1 MVGSQTSAG
10 CPQRGPGREGRAR
23 RGGAMRAFLGRRR
36 ASSGAGRPPRWGG
49 GGGAGG
55 EQDAAAAEVAR
66 SEERTQARAGATAG
80 CEEEEEAKAPGPGGR
95 LDRALESRLEDA
107 QVRFLVRE
115 QFLLLPRLRY
125 TAFRDVP
132 VVACTF
138 NANGRSPPKGLDLR
152 ALLQP
157 RLSGGLVVVGLQEI
171 VPLNVRNVV
180 QDGMGRRGPSGERVT
195 DAWEEIVGAALNSAS
210 PSDSVGGG
218 GVYVRLL
225 GHQMVG
231 IYLSVWV
238 HADLAPHISEERAT
252 SVGCGV
258 LGVFGNKG
266 SVGAWLRV
274 HDTTLCILCAHL
286 SSGQQTADLARR
298 NADAQDI
305 LARMAFPDPDGPE
318 GATVGVADA
327 DHVLLVGDL
336 NYRLNL
342 EDLEVRRAMAV
353 GDWRRLRQADQLAG
367 EMAAGRAF
375 PGWEEGPLS
384 FLPTY
389 KFRRGTDE
397 YSGDM
402 DGLRRRG
409 SSEALSLPPG
419 GGGGMGEVE
428 EAGGADEDGVTTVT
442 EMAEQDDRDAVSDI
456 DSSSLAGSMEGV
468 GKREKVRTPAWCDRV
483 LMQSSGWIDLENYGS
498 FSEVRMSDHKP
509 VTARLKLRARSYE
522 DSFVHAA
529 IAEAYRMADLI
540 EMHHQPRLDV
550 PEKSVDF
557 GEMYYCRPRVRTIEM
572 LNCGEVPAYW
582 SLECAEGDFPP
593 WLRVSPVSGKVAVG
607 TTATLKLEA
616 FVRGGR
622 RGSTE
627 YLFMNT
633 MDTILILTVEG
644 GGAVFISIDA
654 QYKSSPFG
662 LTMSSL
668 VALRPPMRE
677 GAQKLLCPSPAAS
690 APPPAEGPPAQD
702 RNSGVPP
709 ADSSD
714 EGAAADEDIGARAG
728 TALAYAAG
736 EGYAH
741 SQEYASQEEGEERP
755 SNSEGESDEVSVAFC
770 GKHDVPLEL
779 QRMVTFLT
787 HKGFPSAFVESTF
800 TPDLLSQ
807 GLVKQSILQLVPEGA
822 WDAGGRPL
830 AEENSPNLKAQV
842 AWILSQLEADAIFTE
857 DEQPEAM
864 LTALLLF
871 FAEMPQ
877 PLLPDALA
885 DICRLCIPS
894 RIGAEQLVAENLTSV
909 SKATFYYVVDYL
921 KGVAEAHPGL
931 KSTICGIFSQLW
943 IEAPAP
949 VGGHL
954 SAYLG
959 TAPIPHEQ
967 CACFIDLFL
976 DAELLA
982 PGTRLSVANPDVLLP
997 CVLP

>member
-1 MVGSQTSAG
+1 M
-10 CPQRGPGREGRAR
+10 
-23 RGGAMRAFLGRRR
+23 
-36 ASSGAGRPPRWGG
+36 
-49 GGGAGG
+49 
-55 EQDAAAAEVAR
+55 
-66 SEERTQARAGATAG
+66 
-80 CEEEEEAKAPGPGGR
+80 
-95 LDRALESRLEDA
+95 
-107 QVRFLVRE
+107 
-115 QFLLLPRLRY
+115 
-125 TAFRDVP
+125 
-132 VVACTF
+132 
-138 NANGRSPPKGLDLR
+138 
-152 ALLQP
+152 
-157 RLSGGLVVVGLQEI
+157 
-171 VPLNVRNVV
+171 
-180 QDGMGRRGPSGERVT
+180 
-195 DAWEEIVGAALNSAS
+195 
-210 PSDSVGGG
+210 
-218 GVYVRLL
+218 RLL

-231 IYLSVWV
+231 IYLSVWA
-238 HADLAPHISEERAT
+238 HADLAPHISEARVT

-274 HDTTLCILCAHL
+274 HDTALCILCAHL
-286 SSGQQTADLARR
+286 SSGQQATDLARR
-298 NADAQDI
+298 NADAQDV
-305 LARMAFPDPDGPE
+305 LARIAFPDPDGPE
-318 GATVGVADA
+318 GATVGVVDA

-419 GGGGMGEVE
+419 GGGGVGEVD
-428 EAGGADEDGVTTVT
+428 EAGGADEDGDATVT
-442 EMAEQDDRDAVSDI
+442 EMAEQDDRGDAVSDI

-483 LMQSSGWIDLENYGS
+483 LWQSSGWVKLENYGS

-509 VTARLKLRARSYE
+509 VTARLTLRARSYE

-557 GEMYYCRPRVRTIEM
+557 GEMHYCRPRVRTVEV
-572 LNCGEVPAYW
+572 LNSGEVPAYW

-677 GAQKLLCPSPAAS
+677 GAQNLLCPSPAAA
-690 APPPAEGPPAQD
+690 APPSADGPAAQD
-702 RNSGVPP
+702 RNLGVPLV
-709 ADSSD
+709 DSL
-714 EGAAADEDIGARAG
+714 EGSAADEDIGARGG
-728 TALAYAAG
+728 TASTHGAG
-736 EGYAH
+736 EGYVH
-741 SQEYASQEEGEERP
+741 SQEYASQEEGEERS
-755 SNSEGESDEVSVAFC
+755 SNTEGKSDEVSVLFC
-770 GKHDVPLEL
+770 GRHDVPLEL
-779 QRMVTFLT
+779 QRMVTFLSD
-787 HKGFPSAFVESTF
+787 KGFPSAFVESTF

-807 GLVKQSILQLVPEGA
+807 GLVKQIILQLVPEGA
-822 WDAGGRPL
+822 WDAGGHPL
-830 AEENSPNLKAQV
+830 AEETSPNIKAQV
-842 AWILSQLEADAIFTE
+842 AWILSQLEADASFTE
-857 DEQPEAM
+857 DERPEAM

-921 KGVAEAHPGL
+921 KGVTEAHPGL

-943 IEAPAP
+943 IEAPALA
-949 VGGHL
+949 GGHL

-959 TAPIPHEQ
+959 TAPIPHQQ
-967 CACFIDLFL
+967 CADFIDLFL

-982 PGTRLSVANPDVLLP
+982 PGTRLSVADPDVLLP
-997 CVLP
+997 SVLP